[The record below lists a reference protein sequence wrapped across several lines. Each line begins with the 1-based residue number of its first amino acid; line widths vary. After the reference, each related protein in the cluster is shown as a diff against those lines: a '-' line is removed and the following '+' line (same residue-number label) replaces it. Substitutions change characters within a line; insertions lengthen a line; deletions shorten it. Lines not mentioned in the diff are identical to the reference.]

1 MSLETC
7 KTCQTFLFCAE
18 HEPCKT
24 QNNKLPKFNEGGE
37 HTMIPEPLLW
47 NQSLMHRSS
56 TFQGNNQCSSGLPV
70 GPKQN
75 LYVTH
80 PVKRLIRLH
89 MGMSKPASRDEFVFC
104 LQYCSAQNHSFSDTF
119 LIRECHAVVTGARR
133 ALTKLQKHWTP
144 NWAPQIESHQ
154 WKQATTDI
162 GDSYYCPQISILN
175 LINQTLLQ
183 SLLLA

>member
-1 MSLETC
+1 MSN
-7 KTCQTFLFCAE
+7 FLFCAE
-18 HEPCKT
+18 HEPCRHKT
-24 QNNKLPKFNEGGE
+24 
-37 HTMIPEPLLW
+37 TSS
-47 NQSLMHRSS
+47 QSLMREGSIPWFLSHSCEINHWCTGPS

-70 GPKQN
+70 GPKQD
-75 LYVTH
+75 LYDTH

-104 LQYCSAQNHSFSDTF
+104 IQYCSAQYHSFSDTF

-133 ALTKLQKHWTP
+133 ALRKLQKHWTQ

-154 WKQATTDI
+154 WKQATTDN
-162 GDSYYCPQISILN
+162 GDNYDCPQISIL
-175 LINQTLLQ
+175 IFNQPNLLQ